1 MIGGPECLTGDRGDP
16 RLRQEIGRQRRR
28 RTDWLASGLSP
39 QQLTDMGKGIKSA
52 ARLHAVDAR
61 NLVQPFHD
69 EPPPRVLDRA
79 IEADAVGHLCGER
92 RYVSEAGGMHAGEAG
107 WRSWHRAS

>member
-1 MIGGPECLTGDRGDP
+1 MAATSGHPCLLGTTP
-16 RLRQEIGRQRRR
+16 
-28 RTDWLASGLSP
+28 
-39 QQLTDMGKGIKSA
+39 SA
-52 ARLHAVDAR
+52 
-61 NLVQPFHD
+61 D

-107 WRSWHRAS
+107 WKSWRRAL